1 MNNLKDQV
9 EFIQKKAEL
18 LASRYMSGQ
27 DYDDLLQ
34 EGILVGLELLD
45 KGVEDEK
52 KLVGAMRRRMND
64 YKNYENRSVPVPSTG
79 GTRKAM
85 AAISRSGAATTA
97 KGDLSHTVEWPLL
110 QALTQSY
117 GVSLEDC
124 HLEATQDQATSYEEQ
139 DYLQHIMF
147 ILEETLDTRTYD
159 VVMSVYIHGLTQ
171 EEVADQLGVTQ
182 QRVAQILEFG
192 LLKVKQVLEE

>member
-1 MNNLKDQV
+1 MNNLKEQV
-9 EFIQKKAEL
+9 EFIQKKAEV

-64 YKNYENRSVPVPSTG
+64 YKNFDNRTIAVPSTG
-79 GTRKAM
+79 GTRKAK
-85 AAISRSGAATTA
+85 AAIHR
-97 KGDLSHTVEWPLL
+97 GDHNHTVEWPLL

-124 HLEATQDQATSYEEQ
+124 HLEATQDHTTNYEEQ

-171 EEVADQLGVTQ
+171 EEVADQLGITQ

>member
-1 MNNLKDQV
+1 MNNLKDQL
-9 EFIQKKAEL
+9 EFIQKKAEI

-27 DYDDLLQ
+27 DYDDLIQ
-34 EGILVGLELLD
+34 EGVLVGLELLD

-64 YKNYENRSVPVPSTG
+64 YKNYENRSVPIPSTG

-85 AAISRSGAATTA
+85 AAISRGA
-97 KGDLSHTVEWPLL
+97 DSNTVEWPLL

-117 GVSLEDC
+117 GVSLDDC
-124 HLEATQDQATSYEEQ
+124 HLEATQDHATNYEDS

-147 ILEETLDTRTYD
+147 LLEETLDSRTYD
-159 VVMSVYIHGLTQ
+159 MVMSVYIHGMTQ
-171 EEVADQLGVTQ
+171 EDVAKDLGITQ
-182 QRVAQILEFG
+182 PRVSKVLEAG
-192 LLKVKQVLEE
+192 LLQIKEVLEND